1 MGDEEERRADP
12 SRTCPRRADPSRN
25 CPRRCCNCFYGWPV
39 VIASGVAIITSFPAT
54 PSAYLQREL
63 GLTKSEMG
71 LVWGA
76 AILVT
81 AAFLPLAGKL
91 VDRQGPWRVL
101 FVCTFGLGLSVYVFV
116 GLTHPPQCRPTSRC
130 RLTPSPRHR
139 SPPPSTNSANSL
151 RSLVAQVP
159 VRVSRPFATRVGGCV
174 GQATMSQWMAGHD
187 ERRED
192 PPPAPSSP
200 PPRPTLCS
208 SNRSALSPNTRRSGL
223 LLVPSSLLPRPH
235 PLPPRPP
242 VSPHAMFVKPQCF
255 VPKHSSLNSL
265 HPC

>member
-39 VIASGVAIITSFPAT
+39 VIASGVAIITSFPGNTFGIAFFL
-54 PSAYLQREL
+54 PHLQREL

-139 SPPPSTNSANSL
+139 SPPPSTNSL
-151 RSLVAQVP
+151 HSLVAQVP
-159 VRVSRPFATRVGGCV
+159 VRVSRPFATRVRGMRRPSHDVAMDGRARR
-174 GQATMSQWMAGHD
+174 AT
-187 ERRED
+187 
-192 PPPAPSSP
+192 
-200 PPRPTLCS
+200 
-208 SNRSALSPNTRRSGL
+208 
-223 LLVPSSLLPRPH
+223 
-235 PLPPRPP
+235 
-242 VSPHAMFVKPQCF
+242 
-255 VPKHSSLNSL
+255 
-265 HPC
+265 